1 MKLFVGL
8 GNPGPKYAHTRHSI
22 GFMAVEAIAEA
33 HSFGPWRARFQGEV
47 SEGRLG
53 RDKLL
58 LLKPLTY
65 MNESGRSVGE
75 AMRYHRLAPEDVLVF
90 HDELALAP
98 GKIRVKQGGGHA
110 GHNGLR
116 SLHAHIGEGYGRV
129 RLGIGHPG
137 DKNRVSGYVLHDF
150 SKAEEGWLGPLIEE
164 IARAAPKL
172 AEGDASGFMNAVALA
187 TQPPKEPKPPK
198 VEKPAEPPAGTA
210 TDAPGPF
217 AKLSGLFRRD

>member
-8 GNPGPKYAHTRHSI
+8 GNPGPKYARTRHNI
-22 GFMAVEAIAEA
+22 GFMAVDAIAGA
-33 HSFGPWRARFQGEV
+33 HGFGPWRARFQGEV
-47 SEGRLG
+47 AEGRLG
-53 RDKLL
+53 GAKLL
-58 LLKPLTY
+58 LLKPMTY

-75 AMRYHRLAPEDVLVF
+75 AMRYHRLEPADVLVF

-98 GKIRVKQGGGHA
+98 GKVRVKQGGGHA

-116 SLHAHIGEGYGRV
+116 SLHAHIGEHYGRV

-137 DKNRVSGYVLHDF
+137 DKAKVSGYVLHDF
-150 SKAEEGWLGPLIEE
+150 SKAEEAWLAPLVEE

-187 TQPPKEPKPPK
+187 TQPAKEPKPPK
-198 VEKPAEPPAGTA
+198 PEAPAEPPAA
-210 TDAPGPF
+210 PQDAPGPF
-217 AKLSGLFRRD
+217 AALRRLVRRE